1 MVDGFS
7 IGRVVV
13 EGFKG
18 FTTRKEIDLRN
29 RHAFLLGRNGNG
41 KSSIIEAVRWG
52 LFGSTGRRNDIVANQ
67 GYSGGCR
74 VEISLTRDATEWRLR
89 RSLIRG
95 VSGGSDAELVDEHG
109 KEHSIRD
116 IMPQLDSVN
125 AGEGTH
131 IIFAPQ
137 SAPLRRQ
144 PEDLTAFE
152 RTVFNHL
159 GLTHPR
165 VLLSHLETFLS
176 GQEETER
183 DLDERITTVRTQIDA
198 QISQL
203 QHQRGRVLA
212 APPWEAD
219 RPPTVAKSEKKTRA
233 LIEKISGQP
242 PDPELSGVSLGALIE
257 TAEEALESKELHEQG
272 LQRTKLDR
280 VRDGLRR
287 LGEVREAQEHAS
299 ARQAALVTAEGQLEA
314 LSKGESADEL
324 RARAESLRQ
333 ATDTLHLKRQLAV
346 DAIEV
351 LHRDDEDAR
360 AVCPVCAHE
369 HPRQQL
375 EATLS
380 DAAKTLPEGDL
391 SHLRELNEQLQNVE
405 EASRR
410 LQDLRSEVAALEL
423 KVQTLIETDELREF
437 APAVHEGEI
446 GTVIEGLM
454 EQEASIAGE
463 IEDREEWFKG
473 VRAELSRLGDEE
485 KYHQIQNDLHG
496 MGMVKAELQRVERAY
511 GDLAS
516 FGESVRDIHG
526 AVESSLNVQ
535 LADKVPGVAEE
546 LTRVFVAL
554 TRHPYYDRLLV
565 DGERLPRLELQVAS
579 SQDSGGRGHATGVL
593 NGQAQSALEL
603 VPYFALG
610 QASETPTEVYLVLL
624 DDPTRAFDGEH
635 VEILIERLAD
645 LGRRV
650 QLIVGSQETARF
662 RELLPQS
669 FARSSYVVV
678 EPKNW
683 SYADGPEL
691 DTEYE

>member
-18 FTTRKEIDLRN
+18 FTIRKDIDLRN

-52 LFGSTGRRNDIVANQ
+52 LFGSTGRPNDIVANQ

-74 VEISLTRDATEWRLR
+74 VEISLTREGKEWRLR
-89 RSLIRG
+89 RTLIRG

-116 IMPQLDSVN
+116 IMPQLDSLN

-137 SAPLRRQ
+137 STPLRRQ

-165 VLLSHLETFLS
+165 VLLSHLEAFLS
-176 GQEETER
+176 GQEDTER
-183 DLDERITTVRTQIDA
+183 DLDERITTVRTQIDT

-203 QHQRGRVLA
+203 QYQRGRVLA
-212 APPWEAD
+212 APPWGGD
-219 RPPTVAKSEKKTRA
+219 QPPTVTTSEKKTRG
-233 LIEKISGQP
+233 LIEKITGQP
-242 PDPELSGVSLGALIE
+242 TDPALSGVSLGALIE
-257 TAEEALESKELHEQG
+257 TAEEALENKEHQEQSS
-272 LQRTKLDR
+272 QRTELDR
-280 VRDGLRR
+280 VRDSLRR
-287 LGEVREAQEHAS
+287 LREVREAQENAS
-299 ARQAALVTAEGQLEA
+299 ARQVALTAAEEQLEA
-314 LSKGESADEL
+314 LLKGESLDEI

-333 ATDTLHLKRQLAV
+333 ATDTLSLKRQLAV

-351 LHRDDEDAR
+351 LHRDDAETA
-360 AVCPVCAHE
+360 ALCPVCAHQ
-369 HPRQQL
+369 HPRQEL

-380 DAAKTLPEGDL
+380 DAAKTLPEGDM
-391 SHLRELNEQLQNVE
+391 SSLRVLNEQLQNVE
-405 EASRR
+405 QAGRQV
-410 LQDLRSEVAALEL
+410 QDRRSEVGDLEL
-423 KVQTLIETDELREF
+423 KLQTLTESEELKKF
-437 APAVHEGEI
+437 ATAVHDGEI
-446 GTVIEGLM
+446 GRVIDGLT
-454 EQEASIAGE
+454 EREASIGAE

-473 VRAELSRLGDEE
+473 VRAELSKLGHEE
-485 KYHQIQNDLHG
+485 KYHQIQTDLRG

-511 GDLAS
+511 GNLAA

-526 AVESSLNVQ
+526 AAESSLNAQ
-535 LADKVPGVAEE
+535 LADKVPGVAAE

-554 TRHPYYDRLLV
+554 TRHPYYDRLLI
-565 DGERLPRLELQVAS
+565 DSERLPHLELQVAS
-579 SQDSGGRGHATGVL
+579 SQDSGGQGHATGVL

-610 QASETPTEVYLVLL
+610 QASEAPTEVYLVLL

-650 QLIVGSQETARF
+650 QLIVGSQETAKF

-683 SYADGPEL
+683 SYADGPDL
-691 DTEYE
+691 DREYE